1 MLTSCFLGAKMKKI
15 RNEEIDILFE
25 AILSL
30 TDIDECRRFFDDL
43 CTRKEINDMTQRLTV
58 AKMLMNDDKYVDIT
72 SKTGVSSATISR
84 VVKCLDDEDSGYAK
98 VLNKIGK

>member
-1 MLTSCFLGAKMKKI
+1 MKKI

-30 TDIDECRRFFDDL
+30 KDIDECRRFFDDL

-58 AKMLMNDDKYVDIT
+58 AKMLLNDDKYVDIT
-72 SKTGVSSATISR
+72 AKTGVSSATISR
-84 VVKCLDDEDSGYAK
+84 VVKRLDEEDSGYVN

>member
-1 MLTSCFLGAKMKKI
+1 LFLGVKMKKI

-30 TDIDECRRFFDDL
+30 KDIDECRRFFDDL

-58 AKMLMNDDKYVDIT
+58 AQMLFNDEKYVDIT

-84 VVKCLDDEDSGYAK
+84 VVKCLDDEDSGYVN
-98 VLNKIGK
+98 VLKKIGK

>member
-1 MLTSCFLGAKMKKI
+1 MKKI

-30 TDIDECRRFFDDL
+30 KDIDECRRFFDDL

-58 AKMLMNDDKYVDIT
+58 AQMLFNDEKYVDIT

-84 VVKCLDDEDSGYAK
+84 VVKCLDDEDSGYVN
-98 VLNKIGK
+98 VLKKIGK

>member
-1 MLTSCFLGAKMKKI
+1 MKKI

-30 TDIDECRRFFDDL
+30 KDIDECRRFFDDL

-58 AKMLMNDDKYVDIT
+58 AKMLLNDDKYVDIT
-72 SKTGVSSATISR
+72 AKTGVSSATISR
-84 VVKCLDDEDSGYAK
+84 VVKCLDEEDSGYVN